1 MKLKKI
7 LELDQTE
14 LKQLKKTDENSYEVY
29 RMFMT
34 TFVNTHSETKE
45 FKRKLGLKLLQEH
58 ESDII
63 KTLSDKIENKKE
75 KTLDEQIAMIEKRI
89 ENLTV
94 KLEDLQSN

>member
-7 LELDQTE
+7 LELDQQE

-29 RMFMT
+29 SLFMR
-34 TFVNTHSETKE
+34 TFVNNHSETKE

-75 KTLDEQIAMIEKRI
+75 KTLDEQIAQIEKRI

-94 KLEDLQSN
+94 KLEDLQSS